1 MEDFDCPMYTRYY
14 AYHFCK
20 DASQYKPAGT
30 CNFSRLDNAKIILKN
45 ITRGANRIDDIY
57 LNVYAVS
64 YNVLRIKEGMAGIL
78 FAN

>member
-1 MEDFDCPMYTRYY
+1 
-14 AYHFCK
+14 
-20 DASQYKPAGT
+20 
-30 CNFSRLDNAKIILKN
+30 LKN
-45 ITRGANRIDDIY
+45 ITRGANRIDDNY